1 MLGTK
6 TDFAGRDGFNWWVG
20 EVESVEDPASLG
32 RVKVRIVGWHQK
44 GKVGEDGSSSYL
56 EDLPTDALP
65 WATVLLPTDKP
76 QIKNAGS
83 TCELQVGAFVM
94 GFFMDGDEGQL
105 PCVMGAF
112 RGFKKKSGQ
121 GGGSQGSEGSDNDV
135 SRTTIADSSEAE
147 KEEYAF
153 QSPQRQAV
161 TGQNIE
167 GGSPFVKSQ
176 GATPG
181 GPEGGE
187 EQTRGAISRAEV
199 ENPFNVY
206 TNPIGPPSMEGGIAD
221 GTSGPL
227 QTGGASDGFSKDLK
241 RMLTELGTQIGSLGV
256 GSGGSLVSTISG
268 HAQQGNMIL
277 KQIGNIA
284 NYVTNGVTAMVAP
297 LKELLSQQLRDAIDL
312 FVTQLASIIPLAVIT
327 TIISIIT
334 NIIQNIFCR
343 PVPGW
348 LSAIGSIMSSL
359 GSFVDTIMD
368 LVTNAI
374 NQVFKMITDY
384 VTKAIQGIQK
394 AICKVLK
401 SISKIFNTIIKAIN
415 TIGQLSDIVTSVQKL
430 MQLDFTALLK
440 GGFTNILNIIAMI
453 VDIIASFIDCGRSA
467 RKPKA
472 TGWLPL
478 LGTTE
483 CSDPGTA
490 LAGPGGNTSDDCTNF
505 GEEGTGGN
513 YFDSFFQGINTY
525 AMETKL
531 FLNGA
536 RDIDDAT
543 PGKEKRIRSGPG
555 GVTTFE
561 DKRGNVHKNVPSNET
576 AIFGRDL
583 IQNVKNNLVHTIEG
597 DYYLKVMGDF
607 HLEVNGSFNENTGNG
622 AGAGAKGKGDNALNQ
637 DDNQWTK
644 AAEDNFQQGGDA
656 ALKAVQGAFQSF
668 SDASKNVDLQAGEK
682 EAKSFQTKAGDHA
695 IAYHGDVT
703 IHGNQVKLNGVSGIT
718 LDAPDV
724 HTSATA
730 ITNKATG
737 EIVNEASWITSFMQ
751 CGRMDVIAIFQTMP
765 VFTGSYSLVNGSIVD
780 ITMDVPPGSVSPSM
794 HVRMALGTSTSAG
807 MADIVTGS
815 SAGAHMTLVATPTG
829 GIGEIVTSGSGA
841 IVNQVTSGLLSH
853 GCGTGLAAFG
863 CALGPTQIYGLP
875 VMLN

>member
-121 GGGSQGSEGSDNDV
+121 GGGSEGGEGSDIDV
-135 SRTTIADSSEAE
+135 SRTTIADSTEAD
-147 KEEYAF
+147 KDEYQF

-161 TGQNIE
+161 TGQNVE

-206 TNPIGPPSMEGGIAD
+206 TNPIGVPSMEGGIAD

-227 QTGGASDGFSKDLK
+227 QSGGAAGGFTKDLK

-268 HAQQGNMIL
+268 HAQSGNQIL

-284 NYVTNGVTAMVAP
+284 NYVTNAVTAMVAP
-297 LKELLSQQLRDAIDL
+297 LKELLAQQLRAAIDA
-312 FVTQLASIIPLAVIT
+312 FVNLLASIIPLAVVT
-327 TIISIIT
+327 TIISIIKQ
-334 NIIQNIFCR
+334 IIQGIFCK
-343 PVPGW
+343 PVPGF
-348 LSAIGSIMSSL
+348 LDAIGNIMDFL
-359 GSFVDTIMD
+359 GSFVDQIMD

-374 NQVFKMITDY
+374 NQVVKMITDY
-384 VTKAIQGIQK
+384 VTKAIGGIQK

-401 SISKIFNTIIKAIN
+401 TISKVFNTIISAIN
-415 TIGQLSDIVTSVQKL
+415 TIDQLSSIATSLQTL
-430 MQLDFTALLK
+430 MQIDFSVLAN
-440 GGFTNILNIIAMI
+440 FSNVLNIIAMI
-453 VDIIASFIDCGRSA
+453 VNLIASFIDCGRSA

-483 CSDPGTA
+483 CSDPGDA
-490 LAGPGGNTSDDCTNF
+490 LAGPGGNTSDDCSSF

-561 DKRGNVHKNVPSNET
+561 DKKGNVHKNVPSNET

-644 AAEDNFQQGGDA
+644 QAESDFQQGGES
-656 ALKAVQGAFQSF
+656 ALKAVQGAFKSF
-668 SDASKNVDLQAGEK
+668 NNASKNVDLQSGEQ

-695 IAYHGDVT
+695 IAYKGDVT
-703 IHGNQVKLNGVSGIT
+703 IQGNQVKLNGVSGIT

-737 EIVNEASWITSFMQ
+737 EIVNEASWITSFLN

-780 ITMDVPPGSVSPSM
+780 ITMDVPVSSSPSM
-794 HVRMALGTSTSAG
+794 HVRMALGTSTACG

-841 IVNQVTSGLLSH
+841 IVNQVTSGLLSM